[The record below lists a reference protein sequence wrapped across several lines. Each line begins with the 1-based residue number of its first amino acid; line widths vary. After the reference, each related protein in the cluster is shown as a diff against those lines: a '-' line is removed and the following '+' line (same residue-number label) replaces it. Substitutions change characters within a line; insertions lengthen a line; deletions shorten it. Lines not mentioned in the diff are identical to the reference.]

1 MISNEIKERLLQKD
15 WYVECKTKQ
24 DTDLVLQACDD
35 AGIIWLDG
43 DKATTWSP
51 LKKYPLCIAFYK
63 YKSGITYDYNAYY
76 DSYEEYGLKNIT
88 DWFFNAIKNNDR
100 KLTPQNAEQEHLV
113 QILLAMMQGLY
124 VEEYNDDNCFWKPS
138 DSNCIF
144 LNTEYRIA
152 PKPTPLIT
160 REMWAMI
167 APEWKW
173 VAMDRDG
180 EVYFYSDEPL
190 ISASGFRWTNC
201 SGDYCDSVLA
211 INTDSI
217 NWERSL
223 TERPED
229 V

>member
-1 MISNEIKERLLQKD
+1 MISNEVKERLLQKD
-15 WYVECKTKQ
+15 WYVHCQTKQ
-24 DTDLVLQACDD
+24 KSDLLLQACDE
-35 AGIIWLDG
+35 AGLRWSEG
-43 DKATTWSP
+43 EKATGYCPQESYP
-51 LKKYPLCIAFYK
+51 FDIGIRQGSHGLYFDKYDMFE
-63 YKSGITYDYNAYY
+63 KSSA
-76 DSYEEYGLKNIT
+76 ENIT
-88 DWFFNAIKNNDR
+88 DWFFDVIENTNV

-152 PKPTPLIT
+152 PKPNSLIT

-173 VAMDRDG
+173 AAMDGDG
-180 EVYFYSDEPL
+180 EVYFYTDEPC
-190 ISASGFRWTNC
+190 ISTRDWMWTC
-201 SGDYCDSVLA
+201 GGGDYCNSVLA

>member
-35 AGIIWLDG
+35 AGIIWQDG
-43 DKATTWSP
+43 DKATEYEP
-51 LKKYPLCIAFYK
+51 YNLHPVNIGFCDEDN
-63 YKSGITYDYNAYY
+63 GITQAIKYY
-76 DSYEEYGLKNIT
+76 KKSKIENIT
-88 DWFFNAIKNNDR
+88 DWFFNAIKNNDS

-113 QILLAMMQGLY
+113 QVLLAKMQLMHI
-124 VEEYNDDNCFWKPS
+124 EEYNDDNCFWHPS

-144 LNTEYRIA
+144 LNTEYRIV
-152 PKPTPLIT
+152 PKPTPFIT

-173 VAMDRDG
+173 AAMDRDG
-180 EVYFYSDEPL
+180 EVYFYTDEPC
-190 ISASGFRWTNC
+190 ISTRDWMWTRGG
-201 SGDYCDSVLA
+201 GDYCNSVLA